1 MTERVVVET
10 AGEDGLARML
20 AMDPRVRDV
29 PGRRVFLERA
39 AAAGEAFVARIGGE
53 AAGFA
58 VFDRSFFEQPFM
70 SLLYV
75 EPDMR
80 RRGIARALVTHI
92 EARCSEGKLFTST
105 NESNVVM
112 QQVCAALGFVGSGR
126 IENLDEG
133 DPELVY
139 VRRLPGPRPTENRQQ
154 TTDD

>member
-1 MTERVVVET
+1 
-10 AGEDGLARML
+10 ML
-20 AMDPRVRDV
+20 AMDPRVCGT
-29 PGRRVFLERA
+29 PGRREFLERA
-39 AAAGEAFVARIGGE
+39 VAAGEAFVARIGGE

-58 VFDRSFFEQPFM
+58 VFDHSFFEQPFI

-92 EARCSEGKLFTST
+92 EARCPEGKLFTST
-105 NESNVVM
+105 NASNVVM
-112 QQVCAALGFVGSGR
+112 QQVCDALGFTRSGR

-139 VRRLPGPRPTENRQQ
+139 VRRLRRREQKAESSEQRA
-154 TTDD
+154 